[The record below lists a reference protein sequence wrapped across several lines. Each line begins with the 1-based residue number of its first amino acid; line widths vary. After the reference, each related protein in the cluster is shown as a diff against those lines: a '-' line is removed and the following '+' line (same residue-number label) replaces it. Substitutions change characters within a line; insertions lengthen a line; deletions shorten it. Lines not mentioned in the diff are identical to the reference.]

1 MTNES
6 MCEEYEQLCMKFA
19 EGHFVNLDFNSG
31 ILEGQLKHIETAI
44 SLYNSDSDPFIS
56 EVIDFN

>member
-1 MTNES
+1 
-6 MCEEYEQLCMKFA
+6 MKFA

-31 ILEGQLKHIETAI
+31 KLEGQLKQIETAI